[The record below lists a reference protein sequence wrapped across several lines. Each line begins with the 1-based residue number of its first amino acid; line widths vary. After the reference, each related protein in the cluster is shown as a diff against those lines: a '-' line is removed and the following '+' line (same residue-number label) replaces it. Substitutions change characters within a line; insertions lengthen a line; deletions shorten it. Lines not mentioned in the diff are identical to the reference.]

1 MVHPRSKR
9 ILREGVQSQ
18 RDALILGELASVEIQ
33 AIAPGTKPGEGGI
46 RHERMKPFDGT
57 QLVGIQPGQSRSG
70 QAGSE
75 CCISG
80 GDLLG

>member
-1 MVHPRSKR
+1 MN
-9 ILREGVQSQ
+9 IMG
-18 RDALILGELASVEIQ
+18 IQ
-33 AIAPGTKPGEGGI
+33 AIAPGTKPGEGGV

-75 CCISG
+75 CCIG
-80 GDLLG
+80 GGRPPG